1 MGSGRGFMAVKLTAD
16 DKKSRCSWVSGLRFF
31 GGCSAGEAC
40 LYDDVVENARDAGRI
55 DGHEHI
61 LRAGL
66 ARHRAGAMVDVIQ
79 LLVVKHESWCWRWRG
94 CRGYE
99 RMCCN

>member
-1 MGSGRGFMAVKLTAD
+1 MRVAASSPAWFTRSCHLELGRESFDSCKGFAAGIKLTAE

-31 GGCSAGEAC
+31 GGCSVGEAC
-40 LYDDVVENARDAGRI
+40 LYDDVVENARDAVRI

-66 ARHRAGAMVDVIQ
+66 ARHRA
-79 LLVVKHESWCWRWRG
+79 
-94 CRGYE
+94 
-99 RMCCN
+99 